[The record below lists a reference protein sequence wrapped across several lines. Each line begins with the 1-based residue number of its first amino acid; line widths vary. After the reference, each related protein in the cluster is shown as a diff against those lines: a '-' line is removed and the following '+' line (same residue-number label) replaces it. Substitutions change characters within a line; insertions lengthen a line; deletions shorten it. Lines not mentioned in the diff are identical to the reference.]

1 MARWDIHHQ
10 MHHGGTALPAL
21 KGLIDVAPIDPLL

>member
-21 KGLIDVAPIDPLL
+21 KGLIDVTLTDPLL